1 MRTPQNTK
9 IIGMVNP
16 VMLHAND
23 RPISLKCSVDVKR
36 NWPLGHGRFRIA
48 GNYGPVLPSV
58 TDAKDNGFDD
68 VLWLLDDYVKEM
80 TMLNV
85 FILQQSRFGNLEL
98 LTPPDDGCI
107 LNGVTRQSILDLSMR
122 IKKVFDIDVVERQFS
137 IHELINS
144 NKEGRLLEMFGCS
157 TSTPIRPIQRVC
169 YKDTTL
175 VLNKQTD
182 GRFSKGLNDMIFGIM
197 SGDENHPW
205 ITKFE

>member
-1 MRTPQNTK
+1 
-9 IIGMVNP
+9 
-16 VMLHAND
+16 MLHAND
-23 RPISLKCSVDVKR
+23 RPVSLKCSVDVKR

-107 LNGVTRQSILDLSMR
+107 LNGVTRQSILDLAPR

-175 VLNKQTD
+175 LLNKQTG